1 MAAEEP
7 HHSHERAWT
16 LPAAAG
22 LGALE
27 VTVTIAV
34 LLYGSH
40 FNFARPLFLT
50 VLALKYPICWMVLR
64 RQAWAFLALLFWE
77 FTVAF
82 AAVFAPRIAFPL
94 RVVEL
99 AFAASVTAL
108 LLASVHL
115 FPRPQLP
122 RR

>member
-1 MAAEEP
+1 MAEEEP
-7 HHSHERAWT
+7 DHSHERAWT

-22 LGALE
+22 LAALE
-27 VTVTIAV
+27 VTVTISV

-40 FNFARPLFLT
+40 FARPLFLT
-50 VLALKYPICWMVLR
+50 VLALKYPICWMLLR

-99 AFAASVTAL
+99 GFAASVTAL
-108 LLASVHL
+108 LLSSTHL
-115 FPRPQLP
+115 FPRAQLP

>member
-7 HHSHERAWT
+7 VHSHERAWT

-22 LGALE
+22 LAALE

-34 LLYGSH
+34 LLYGNH
-40 FNFARPLFLT
+40 FGRPLFLAIL
-50 VLALKYPICWMVLR
+50 VLKYPICWMLLR
-64 RQAWAFLALLFWE
+64 RQAWAFLALLLWE
-77 FTVAF
+77 FSVAV
-82 AAVFAPRIAFPL
+82 AAMFGPGILLPL

-99 AFAASVTAL
+99 AFAASVIGL
-108 LLASVHL
+108 LFASAHL
-115 FPRPQLP
+115 FPRAQLP

>member
-1 MAAEEP
+1 MAVEEP
-7 HHSHERAWT
+7 LHNHERAWT

-22 LGALE
+22 LAALE

-34 LLYGSH
+34 LLYGDR
-40 FNFARPLFLT
+40 FARPLFLAIL
-50 VLALKYPICWMVLR
+50 VLKYPICWMLLR
-64 RQAWAFLALLFWE
+64 RQAWAFLALLLWE

-82 AAVFAPRIAFPL
+82 TAVVAPGIPLAL

-99 AFAASVTAL
+99 AFAASVSAL
-108 LLASVHL
+108 LFASSHL
-115 FPRPQLP
+115 FPRAQLP

>member
-1 MAAEEP
+1 MTTGEEP
-7 HHSHERAWT
+7 APHQREWT
-16 LPAAAG
+16 LPAAAA
-22 LGALE
+22 LSALE

-40 FNFARPLFLT
+40 FARPLFLA
-50 VLALKYPICWMVLR
+50 VLILKYPVCWALLR
-64 RQAWAFLALLFWE
+64 RQAWAFLTLLLWE
-77 FTVAF
+77 FTVGF
-82 AAVFAPRIAFPL
+82 TAALAPGISVPL

-108 LLASVHL
+108 LFSSSHL
-115 FPRPQLP
+115 FPRAQLP